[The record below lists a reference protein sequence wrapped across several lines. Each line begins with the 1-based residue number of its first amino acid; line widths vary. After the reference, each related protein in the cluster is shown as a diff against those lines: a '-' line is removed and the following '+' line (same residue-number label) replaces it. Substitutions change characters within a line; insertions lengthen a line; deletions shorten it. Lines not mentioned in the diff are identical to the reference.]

1 MEITKIT
8 KLEGQD
14 GKKEDDKLYEIES
27 SETRKRV
34 TSLAILKRQK
44 THLEEELTQINA
56 QIAEV
61 EKQKPAA

>member
-8 KLEGQD
+8 KLVGQD
-14 GKKEDDKLYEIES
+14 AKKEDDKLYEIES

-44 THLEEELTQINA
+44 THLEEELAQVNA

-61 EKQKPAA
+61 EKQNPPA